1 MFCHGEVMRK
11 NGFVFQKGNI
21 RRVFVEEG
29 ESNKGGLAE
38 TLCVVLVEELEWRNA
53 TGCTNVSLETPKA
66 GINLLMQ
73 REEQSQA
80 ESNAV

>member
-1 MFCHGEVMRK
+1 MRR
-11 NGFVFQKGNI
+11 NGFVFQKGYI
-21 RRVFVEEG
+21 RRVFGEEG
-29 ESNKGGLAE
+29 ESNKGGLAG
-38 TLCVVLVEELEWRNA
+38 TLCVVLVEELGWRNVA
-53 TGCTNVSLETPKA
+53 GCTNVSLETPKA